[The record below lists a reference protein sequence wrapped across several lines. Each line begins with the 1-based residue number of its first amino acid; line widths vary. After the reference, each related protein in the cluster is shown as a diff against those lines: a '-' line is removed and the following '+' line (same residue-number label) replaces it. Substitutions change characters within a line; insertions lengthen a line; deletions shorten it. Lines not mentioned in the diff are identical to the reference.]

1 MKQLALFLGANMVEE
16 KTLNPLIKKWN
27 SPNFKPLD
35 GRFLSGHELK
45 FNSDWN
51 WLLAVVKKLNNIR
64 NSITGAEHMNLF
76 NMLLSDIS
84 DGILNNDIE
93 RVCND
98 CIELVK
104 YIEIHK
110 IKF

>member
-1 MKQLALFLGANMVEE
+1 MFLGANPIEE
-16 KTLNPLIKKWN
+16 KTLNPLIRKWN

-45 FNSDWN
+45 FNNDWN
-51 WLLAVVKKLNNIR
+51 WLLPIVKKLHDIR
-64 NSITGAEHMNLF
+64 NSITGVEHINLF
-76 NMLLSDIS
+76 NMLLSDIA
-84 DGILNNDIE
+84 DGMLDNNIE

-104 YIEIHK
+104 YIKIHN